1 VAIEGAGKMGVES
14 EVWPVKVGEALVLFP
29 HQIHYYVELPDEFCW
44 LFVTFELRAK
54 DVARVEGL
62 KGGARQ
68 LSSRGSELLEDFLK
82 SYHEGGELA
91 ASVALAKVLEELGS
105 GFQVRRPEDTVL
117 ENGVVGRVKRYVM
130 ANLEGDLANPILAQE
145 MKVSESYLRAVFREE
160 TGVSLGHFVRSAR
173 LVRAAYL
180 FDEGEKGV
188 SDVADECGFQSVT
201 SFTRAFRRMYEMTPS
216 EYRKRMRKLN
226 RKKKS

>member
-1 VAIEGAGKMGVES
+1 
-14 EVWPVKVGEALVLFP
+14 
-29 HQIHYYVELPDEFCW
+29 
-44 LFVTFELRAK
+44 
-54 DVARVEGL
+54 
-62 KGGARQ
+62 
-68 LSSRGSELLEDFLK
+68 
-82 SYHEGGELA
+82 
-91 ASVALAKVLEELGS
+91 
-105 GFQVRRPEDTVL
+105 
-117 ENGVVGRVKRYVM
+117 M